1 MKEVSNYDVRLVEN
15 REVLEASF
23 VFCLWKNP
31 ELFHDY
37 SDFDPSTELM
47 LDDSRFYFSLGKE
60 MSLLNYK
67 SLDNASIYG
76 HLKDSEEVKNKFNSL
91 GGYQTVD
98 KMCKIIS
105 TENVESYYD
114 TLTKGNMLLDL
125 SDKGF
130 NVTNELEKFKKM
142 TSSQLYD
149 YYEYQLD
156 DIFLNRGSNVEIE
169 DLEITDEFIERCNSG
184 EERGLSYAATAPIMN
199 YHTMGLHKA
208 NVQIFAGFSGTGK
221 SSYVVNAYVMP
232 ILDQGENITIVAN
245 EMNIDAWRHLFLA
258 TVLSQKLGYYGITRK
273 KQKTGGYSDEQL
285 TKIKEAQK
293 YINENY
299 KGRLKFVKI
308 YDYSIEDV
316 RRIIRKMSKRGF
328 GYFIYDT
335 FKSENAASDK
345 VTGELIEASKTLL
358 QVAEKEEVCIII
370 TMQLAIYMENARYL
384 TASTLSNAKGV
395 KEVVSELILMRKL
408 WDDEFN
414 GEKFDVKPWRY
425 MKNPITGKI
434 NGSKEYLTLDREKR
448 YRLMFLD
455 KTRNDE
461 DDICVISRFDGQW
474 NQWKE
479 IGYCNP
485 MHQNRS

>member
-1 MKEVSNYDVRLVEN
+1 MKEITDYDKRLVEN

-23 VFCLWKNP
+23 IFCLWKNP
-31 ELFHDY
+31 ELFDDY
-37 SDFDPSTELM
+37 NDFNPSTELM
-47 LDDSRFYFSLGKE
+47 LNDSRFYYSLGKD
-60 MSLLNYK
+60 MSSLNYK
-67 SLDNASIYG
+67 SLDHASIYG
-76 HLKDSEEVKNKFNSL
+76 HLKDNEETRNKFNSL

-114 TLTKGNMLLDL
+114 TLTKSNMLLDL
-125 SDKGF
+125 NDKGF
-130 NVTNELEKFKKM
+130 NVINELERFKKM

-169 DLEITDEFIERCNSG
+169 DLEITDEFIDRCNSG
-184 EERGLSYAATAPIMN
+184 EERGLSYSSTAPLMN

-221 SSYVVNAYVMP
+221 SSYVVSSYVMP
-232 ILDQGENITIVAN
+232 ILDEGENITIIAN

-258 TVLSQKLGYYGITRK
+258 TVLSQKLGYYGLTRK
-273 KQKTGGYSDEQL
+273 KQKTGSYTPEQL
-285 TKIKEAQK
+285 AKIKEAQQ

-308 YDYSIEDV
+308 YDYSIDDV

-370 TMQLAIYMENARYL
+370 TMQLAIYMENTRYL

-408 WDDEFN
+408 WDDEFT
-414 GEKFDVKPWRY
+414 GKKYDVKPWRY
-425 MKNPITGKI
+425 MKDPITGKI
-434 NGSKEYLTLDREKR
+434 NGSKEFLTLDENKR
-448 YRLMFLD
+448 YRIMFLD

-461 DDICVISRFDGQW
+461 DDICVISKFDGQW

-485 MHQNRS
+485 MHQNRV